1 LETCLLLFTIGE
13 IPCSFCN
20 DVKDRTDKETTFFRY
35 IDFATSLVLELE
47 SVGPD
52 FGERIENANSFFYK
66 KLLLTFHTILLSEI
80 LRDTRSLPH
89 NMAGSLSR

>member
-35 IDFATSLVLELE
+35 IDFATSLILELE

-66 KLLLTFHTILLSEI
+66 KLLLTFNIIFLFQLICDLYHIKW
-80 LRDTRSLPH
+80 
-89 NMAGSLSR
+89 

>member
-20 DVKDRTDKETTFFRY
+20 DVKDRTDKVTTFFRY
-35 IDFATSLVLELE
+35 IDFATSLILELE

-66 KLLLTFHTILLSEI
+66 KNLSSLLTLSF
-80 LRDTRSLPH
+80 SS
-89 NMAGSLSR
+89 NLSVTFTT